1 MQHQKTMIP
10 IFTKIKSIMFLLFL
24 ISVITSNLS
33 SANEENLI
41 KSPVA
46 TSEPTSSPE
55 NPETILVSDDT
66 SNKMD
71 SEDASMESKN
81 NNNSENQISLTQRA
95 MPVYGNWCGA
105 NHPKDMSIAEEPIDL
120 LDQSCKKHDHC
131 YADEGYLSCAC
142 DNVINQELIAGLKEN
157 KFGKTEAVVARSFHL
172 YFNGSPCNGDH
183 STKVAPSRLIH
194 NVVKKASD
202 RTVDVLTSLPIVGDT
217 IEKKLSD

>member
-1 MQHQKTMIP
+1 MQHQKTMILN
-10 IFTKIKSIMFLLFL
+10 FTKLKSIMFLLSL
-24 ISVITSNLS
+24 ISAIAANLS
-33 SANEENLI
+33 FANEEILI
-41 KSPVA
+41 ESPVA
-46 TSEPTSSPE
+46 TSELTSSPE
-55 NPETILVSDDT
+55 NPETILVSDGT

-71 SEDASMESKN
+71 SEDATLELQ
-81 NNNSENQISLTQRA
+81 NNSSGNKISLTQRA

-142 DNVINQELIAGLKEN
+142 DNVINQELITGLKEN

-202 RTVDVLTSLPIVGDT
+202 RTVEVLTSLPIVGDT